1 MTDSSALAPGT
12 VLENNYQI
20 IHEIG
25 RGGFARTYLANNLR
39 RFNEQCVLK
48 QFAPETSGNEAKTTE
63 LFEREASVMYKLDH
77 NQIPKFR
84 EQFKA
89 RTATGE
95 SLFIVQ
101 DYVAGDNYW
110 QLIEGRGRL
119 FSEAEACEF
128 LRKVLP
134 VLGYIHSCGV
144 IHRDI
149 SPDNIIC
156 RQSDGMP
163 VLIDFGAVR
172 EAAAKYSQHQST
184 IVGKVGFAPE
194 EQMRR
199 GQVGADSDLYA
210 LAATVLALITGKEPA
225 NLYNSQLA
233 CWQWEHLVQISPDLT
248 KVLEKMLA
256 YQPKNRYQ
264 SAGEVLADLPASH
277 QLSRLAGTLGHPV
290 TAFFSQL
297 KTMVVSPKAP
307 ATAQPKTVKPKTV
320 TTKAESAEW
329 KKPAKGVTKFVLVSL
344 LLAWGGSAGWNWFKS
359 QNVTTATLPQFDLNK
374 FDLGKTF
381 QDLWPKSFD
390 PVKTFNDA
398 IPKSFD
404 PMKSVNQAIS
414 SVWPD
419 AKGQGKADEKAIQA
433 KIKEVKQRLK
443 NEGRSPEKFYKQVD
457 RAFYKKHPD
466 LKNRALQPGDADR
479 QLRYEWWSLAE
490 EMAK

>member
-48 QFAPETSGNEAKTTE
+48 QFAPETSGNAAKATE

-77 NQIPKFR
+77 HQIPKFR

-89 RTATGE
+89 RTTTGE

-110 QLIEGRGRL
+110 QLVEGRGRL

-163 VLIDFGAVR
+163 ILIDFGAVR
-172 EAAAKYSQHQST
+172 EAAAKYSQNPST

-210 LAATVLALITGKEPA
+210 LAATVLALLTGKGPE
-225 NLYNSQLA
+225 NLYNSRSA
-233 CWQWEHLVQISPDLT
+233 RWEWEHLVQLSPALT

-264 SAGEVLADLPASH
+264 SAGAILADLPTSH
-277 QLSRLAGTLGHPV
+277 QLSQLAGTISHPV
-290 TAFFSQL
+290 TAIFSQL

-307 ATAQPKTVKPKTV
+307 ATAKPKTV
-320 TTKAESAEW
+320 ATAAEW

-344 LLAWGGSAGWNWFKS
+344 LLAWGGFAGWNWFQS
-359 QNVTTATLPQFDLNK
+359 QKVTTAELPQFDLNK

-381 QDLWPKSFD
+381 KDLWPKSFD

-414 SVWPD
+414 SIWPID
-419 AKGQGKADEKAIQA
+419 FKGQGKADEKAIQA

-443 NEGRSPEKFYKQVD
+443 NEGRSTEKFYKQVD
-457 RAFYKKHPD
+457 QVFYKKHPG

-490 EMAK
+490 GMVE

>member
-20 IHEIG
+20 VHEVG

-48 QFAPETSGNEAKTTE
+48 QFAPEAGGNQAKATE

-77 NQIPKFR
+77 DQIPKFR

-110 QLIEGRGRL
+110 QLIEGRGKL

-134 VLGYIHSCGV
+134 VLGYIHACGV

-172 EAAAKYSQHQST
+172 EAAAKYGQAQAT

-210 LAATVLALITGKEPA
+210 LAATVLALLTGKEPE
-225 NLYNSQLA
+225 NLYNSRLA
-233 CWQWEHLVQISPDLT
+233 RWDWEHLVQIGPTLT
-248 KVLEKMLA
+248 KILEKMLA
-256 YQPKNRYQ
+256 YRTKDRYQ
-264 SAGEVLADLPASH
+264 SAGAVLADLPTAQH
-277 QLSRLAGTLGHPV
+277 LGQRAGSIGRPV
-290 TAFFSQL
+290 TAVFSQL

-307 ATAQPKTVKPKTV
+307 SAARPRSV
-320 TTKAESAEW
+320 TTAAEW
-329 KKPAKGVTKFVLVSL
+329 KKPAKGATKFVLVSL
-344 LLAWGGSAGWNWFKS
+344 LLAWGGSAGWKWFQQQKW
-359 QNVTTATLPQFDLNK
+359 TTADLAQFDMSK
-374 FDLGKTF
+374 FDLGKTWS
-381 QDLWPKSFD
+381 DLWPKSFD
-390 PVKTFNDA
+390 PMKTINDA
-398 IPKSFD
+398 IPKD
-404 PMKSVNQAIS
+404 PMKSVNQTIS
-414 SVWPD
+414 QILPID
-419 AKGQGKADEKAIQA
+419 FKGQGKADEKTIQA
-433 KIKEVKQRLK
+433 KIKEVQKRLK
-443 NEGRSPEKFYKQVD
+443 TEGRSPEKFYKQVD
-457 RAFYKKHPD
+457 LVFYKKHSD

-479 QLRYEWWSLAE
+479 QLRYEWWSIAE
-490 EMAK
+490 GMVE